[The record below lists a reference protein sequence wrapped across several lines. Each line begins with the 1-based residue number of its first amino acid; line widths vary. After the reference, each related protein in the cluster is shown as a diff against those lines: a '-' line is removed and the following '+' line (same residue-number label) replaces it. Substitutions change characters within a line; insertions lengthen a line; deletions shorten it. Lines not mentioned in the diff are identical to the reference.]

1 MKMHLLHFF
10 VFDLLDCLTNEFL
23 IFKGRNLDQN
33 HLLRIQWTMYKEK
46 VKKRKKMLLIF
57 CSYFFSLS
65 AYLYA
70 DLETGW
76 LATGISG
83 CVS

>member
-1 MKMHLLHFF
+1 
-10 VFDLLDCLTNEFL
+10 
-23 IFKGRNLDQN
+23 
-33 HLLRIQWTMYKEK
+33 MYKEK
-46 VKKRKKMLLIF
+46 KKKKNKTNKEKNAACLF
-57 CSYFFSLS
+57 SSLS

-83 CVS
+83 CPS

>member
-1 MKMHLLHFF
+1 
-10 VFDLLDCLTNEFL
+10 
-23 IFKGRNLDQN
+23 
-33 HLLRIQWTMYKEK
+33 MYKEK
-46 VKKRKKMLLIF
+46 KKKKKKNKQRKNAACLF
-57 CSYFFSLS
+57 SSLS

-83 CVS
+83 CPS